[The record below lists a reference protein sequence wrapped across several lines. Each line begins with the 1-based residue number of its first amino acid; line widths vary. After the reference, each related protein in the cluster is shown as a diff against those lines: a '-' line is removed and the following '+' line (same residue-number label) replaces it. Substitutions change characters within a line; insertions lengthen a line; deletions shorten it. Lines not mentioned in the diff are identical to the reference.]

1 MGPAIASRR
10 TRRKRAPVDLSAAA
24 GKDSTPHAARAH
36 RRARAL
42 PHHRRRGRAGA
53 ARDGARRRAPR
64 LGPRAPRA
72 RAPLPPRA
80 GRQPRR
86 GRERRG
92 KPTLRHGRHGGRR
105 ARRDRSPRH
114 RALPRGRGVDG
125 RRDRAAPGAPGADPR
140 RDARAHRQ
148 LGADRRLPPHHP
160 HRLAA
165 HGRAALARAV
175 PGRARAL
182 GIHLPLPRG
191 AVTGGGRA
199 ADRGARARAPQ
210 VGRRLPAP
218 GGRLPRARHAR
229 APAPSPHPEPRPGR
243 RGRHP
248 DTAPLRA
255 RARRGAVARRGHAAA
270 RERARLLPRDPEAA
284 RGARAALPRPPPAR
298 GMSRLGGRVAI
309 VTGAARGIGCATAER
324 FAAEGAAV
332 LLADVTAE
340 AGAAAAAAIRAG
352 GGRAEFV
359 ATDVTREADVAAMIA
374 AAVERFGKLDILVN
388 NAGAGRF
395 VPFERLE
402 PAEWD
407 RLLAVNLRAVYL
419 GCRHALPAL
428 RRSGGGAILNLASQS
443 GLQGQAMNEA
453 YCAAKA
459 GVILLTR
466 SLARELAPEG
476 IRVNCLCPGGTDTAM
491 LRGFVASAPAPEV
504 GMAALAARSPM
515 GRLARSEEIAAAAL
529 FLVSDDASY
538 VTGVA
543 LPVDGGATA

>member
-1 MGPAIASRR
+1 MGPAIASHR
-10 TRRKRAPVDLSAAA
+10 TRRKRAPVDLSAA
-24 GKDSTPHAARAH
+24 GGEHSLPHAARAH

-42 PHHRRRGRAGA
+42 PHRRRRGRAGA

-64 LGPRAPRA
+64 LGPGAPRA

-80 GRQPRR
+80 PRQPRR
-86 GRERRG
+86 GGERRG
-92 KPTLRHGRHGGRR
+92 ARTVRHGRHGGRR
-105 ARRDRSPRH
+105 ARRDGPPRH
-114 RALPRGRGVDG
+114 RAFPRGWRVDG
-125 RRDRAAPGAPGADPR
+125 RRDRAAPGAPRADAR
-140 RDARAHRQ
+140 RDADAGRH
-148 LGADRRLPPHHP
+148 LGADRRLPRHHP
-160 HRLAA
+160 RQLAA
-165 HGRAALARAV
+165 DGRAALARAV
-175 PGRARAL
+175 PGRARAVGL
-182 GIHLPLPRG
+182 HLPLPRG
-191 AVTGGGRA
+191 ASAGGGRA
-199 ADRGARARAPQ
+199 PGGGARARAPQ
-210 VGRRLPAP
+210 IGRRLPAP
-218 GGRLPRARHAR
+218 GGRLPRARYAR
-229 APAPSPHPEPRPGR
+229 APAAPSHPEPRPGR

-248 DTAPLRA
+248 DAAALRA
-255 RARRGAVARRGHAAA
+255 RARRGAAARRGRAGA

-284 RGARAALPRPPPAR
+284 RGACAALPRPPPAR

-309 VTGAARGIGCATAER
+309 VTGAARGTGRATAER
-324 FAAEGAAV
+324 FAGEGAAV
-332 LLADVTAE
+332 LLADIAAE

-419 GCRHALPAL
+419 GCRHALAAL
-428 RRSGGGAILNLASQS
+428 RQSGGGAIVNLASQF

-476 IRVNCLCPGGTDTAM
+476 IRVNWLCPGGTDTAM
-491 LRGFVASAPAPEV
+491 LRGFVDTAPTQ
-504 GMAALAARSPM
+504 GTGLAAPPM
-515 GRLARSEEIAAAAL
+515 GRLARPDEIAAAAL
-529 FLVSDDASY
+529 FLVSDDASF